1 MRLLYYTSIKRKQML
16 IIMLTSTAALL
27 LACAIFVG
35 DDIINFRKGMVKN
48 VSALAEAIGNN
59 CSATIE
65 YNDPNTAEDTL
76 RALRAEPSIVSACVY
91 TRKGDVFASYNR
103 PGTGRIVPPP
113 APAAGYQ
120 FKGDFLYLFHPI
132 TQRGEIIGTIFVMSD

>member
-1 MRLLYYTSIKRKQML
+1 ME
-16 IIMLTSTAALL
+16 
-27 LACAIFVG
+27 
-35 DDIINFRKGMVKN
+35 DDVINFRKGIVKN

-65 YNDPNTAEDTL
+65 YNDPNTAADTL

-103 PGTGRIVPPP
+103 PGT
-113 APAAGYQ
+113 APLPRRPHQQLATGSRGIFYTSFIRSPNGA
-120 FKGDFLYLFHPI
+120 KPLEPFL
-132 TQRGEIIGTIFVMSD
+132 